1 MDIKKLIIK
10 LSNPLSKTISVIFLT
25 AGLLNLFFNNSEFGF
40 EGNILINAVILFVGY
55 SVAKTLD
62 KAIDGQ
68 ITDEFDKA
76 VSKILLWFN
85 SFMFLIAGI
94 YSLAIGT
101 IPDEIGIPMVI
112 SVIISSAVL
121 LYVLWR
127 WRWFR

>member
-25 AGLLNLFFNNSEFGF
+25 AGLLNLFFNNPEFGF

-55 SVAKTLD
+55 YVAKTLD

-127 WRWFR
+127 WWWFR